1 MRNEEINPEWKF
13 EIFGDEMVA
22 ENGIRSS
29 AAEQARDTDY
39 GVVEGKY
46 CAGGGEENE
55 EPSVLFAKLQLWL
68 LLIWLYGFGS
78 TTNGAEKFLI
88 WPRVD
93 TWGQKLPLF
102 VSPLYASVLE
112 SGQNIENNQS

>member
-55 EPSVLFAKLQLWL
+55 EPSVLFAKLQL
-68 LLIWLYGFGS
+68 
-78 TTNGAEKFLI
+78 
-88 WPRVD
+88 
-93 TWGQKLPLF
+93 
-102 VSPLYASVLE
+102 
-112 SGQNIENNQS
+112 